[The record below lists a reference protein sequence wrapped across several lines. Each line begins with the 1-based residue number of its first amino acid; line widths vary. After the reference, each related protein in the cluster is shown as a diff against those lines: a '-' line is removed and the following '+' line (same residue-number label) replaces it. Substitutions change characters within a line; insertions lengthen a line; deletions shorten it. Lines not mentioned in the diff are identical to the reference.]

1 MGGARRCAIV
11 VPKSI
16 IPAGAAS
23 DRSAATPACS
33 ISANFTRQFG
43 RRDGSKMRWMML
55 GLTILGFAMAFVART
70 PGVLAIGLLLG
81 FVGLFGMV
89 FSIASDRI
97 ASRARP
103 DTAMLSIEALAAL
116 RARREAAAKAAA
128 AARPRAPTNT
138 DQRA

>member
-1 MGGARRCAIV
+1 
-11 VPKSI
+11 
-16 IPAGAAS
+16 
-23 DRSAATPACS
+23 
-33 ISANFTRQFG
+33 
-43 RRDGSKMRWMML
+43 MRWMML

-103 DTAMLSIEALAAL
+103 DTAMLSIEDLAAL

-128 AARPRAPTNT
+128 AQPRAPTNPE
-138 DQRA
+138 QRA

>member
-1 MGGARRCAIV
+1 
-11 VPKSI
+11 
-16 IPAGAAS
+16 
-23 DRSAATPACS
+23 
-33 ISANFTRQFG
+33 
-43 RRDGSKMRWMML
+43 MRWIML
-55 GLTILGFAMAFVART
+55 GLTILGFALTFVAKT
-70 PGVLAIGLLLG
+70 PGLLALGLVLG

-103 DTAMLSIEALAAL
+103 DTAMLSIEDLAAL

-128 AARPRAPTNT
+128 SAAQPRAPANT

>member
-1 MGGARRCAIV
+1 
-11 VPKSI
+11 
-16 IPAGAAS
+16 
-23 DRSAATPACS
+23 
-33 ISANFTRQFG
+33 
-43 RRDGSKMRWMML
+43 MRWMML
-55 GLTILGFAMAFVART
+55 GLTILGFAMAFVARS

-103 DTAMLSIEALAAL
+103 DTAMLSIEDLAAL

-128 AARPRAPTNT
+128 AAQPRASTNPE
-138 DQRA
+138 QRA

>member
-1 MGGARRCAIV
+1 
-11 VPKSI
+11 
-16 IPAGAAS
+16 
-23 DRSAATPACS
+23 
-33 ISANFTRQFG
+33 
-43 RRDGSKMRWMML
+43 MRWMML

-103 DTAMLSIEALAAL
+103 DTAMLSIEDLAAL

>member
-1 MGGARRCAIV
+1 
-11 VPKSI
+11 
-16 IPAGAAS
+16 
-23 DRSAATPACS
+23 
-33 ISANFTRQFG
+33 
-43 RRDGSKMRWMML
+43 MRWMML

-70 PGVLAIGLLLG
+70 PGVLAIGLVLG

-103 DTAMLSIEALAAL
+103 DTAMLSIEDLAAL

-128 AARPRAPTNT
+128 SAAPPRAPANT